1 MDDNIWLYAVW
12 VRTYTVTYTD
22 GQGGTVF
29 ENQVISGV
37 ESGTGTPTF
46 PVSRPSSIVIDG
58 NTYVFSGWDNNAEV
72 VLGDMIIN
80 AIWKLDSNGNGVADE
95 DEAKFSVTYTDGV
108 GGTAFGDYVIS
119 NLLVN
124 TATPLYRAPERAGY
138 IFQGWSR
145 CV

>member
-1 MDDNIWLYAVW
+1 M
-12 VRTYTVTYTD
+12 
-22 GQGGTVF
+22 
-29 ENQVISGV
+29 
-37 ESGTGTPTF
+37 
-46 PVSRPSSIVIDG
+46 IDG

-124 TATPLYRAPERAGY
+124 TAIAAL
-138 IFQGWSR
+138 
-145 CV
+145 